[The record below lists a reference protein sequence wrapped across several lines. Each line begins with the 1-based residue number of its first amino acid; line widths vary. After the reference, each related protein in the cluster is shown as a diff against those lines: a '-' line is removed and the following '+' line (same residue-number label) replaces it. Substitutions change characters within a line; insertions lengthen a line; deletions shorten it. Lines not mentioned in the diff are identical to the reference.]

1 VSSLEAP
8 ALSLE
13 MQLELVAKTEKL
25 VSGSL
30 LRLRMRSPFFATL
43 ALYAGF
49 KASFELPTAA
59 TDGRDVIYNPAFI
72 SSLPAI
78 QIDAVMLHEVLHAA
92 LLHVSRRSTRN
103 PKGWNIAA
111 DIVVNGVLWQNGF
124 ELPENTIRD
133 TDLEHHSVE
142 EVYAILAKQAEDQE
156 KHQLE
161 HQDLLEPASEGG
173 EGSKEGDAKAGAP
186 GGQLSQKQRK
196 ALEAHWRKAMA
207 QAASVARGSNQGKIP
222 AGLTR
227 EFGSLEPSR
236 LDWRSTLW
244 RYLTHTPTDFEEFDR
259 RMIGRGYYLESLSG
273 MSLQVFLCLD
283 TSGSI
288 DEPQITALLSEV
300 RGILRAYPHVR
311 CTLYY
316 ADATAYGPYT
326 LEVDGDIP
334 TPQGGGGTDFR
345 PFFEAIKPDLTELEH
360 GVIVYLTDGF
370 GDFPLESPKLPVLWV
385 VTPGGLAPEGFPF
398 GEVVSLFLD

>member
-1 VSSLEAP
+1 MSNPELQ
-8 ALSLE
+8 ALTIE

-59 TDGRDVIYNPAFI
+59 TDGREVIYNPAFI
-72 SSLPAI
+72 SSLPSI

-92 LLHVSRRSTRN
+92 LLHVPRRSTRN

-161 HQDLLEPASEGG
+161 HPDLLEPAPQGRDGSE
-173 EGSKEGDAKAGAP
+173 EGDAKAGSP
-186 GGQLSQKQRK
+186 GGQLSEGQRK

-207 QAASVARGSNQGKIP
+207 QAASVARGSNQGKLP
-222 AGLTR
+222 AGMTR

-244 RYLTHTPTDFEEFDR
+244 RYLSHTPTDFEEFDR

-273 MSLQVFLCLD
+273 MSLQVFLCVD

-300 RGILRAYPHVR
+300 RGILRAYPHVQ

-334 TPQGGGGTDFR
+334 IPQGGGGTDFR
-345 PFFEAIKPDLTELEH
+345 PFFEAIKPDLAELEH

-370 GDFPLESPKLPVLWV
+370 GDFPLEIPKLPVLWV
-385 VTPGGLAPEGFPF
+385 VTPGGLAPGGFPF

>member
-1 VSSLEAP
+1 VNTPEAQP
-8 ALSLE
+8 LTPE
-13 MQLELVAKTEKL
+13 MQLELVLKTEKL

-49 KASFELPTAA
+49 KASFDLPTAA

-72 SSLPAI
+72 SSLPSI

-142 EVYAILAKQAEDQE
+142 EAYAILAKQSEDQE

-161 HQDLLEPASEGG
+161 HPDLLEPAPEGKD
-173 EGSKEGDAKAGAP
+173 GSKEGDGKANIP
-186 GGQLSQKQRK
+186 GGQLSEEQRK
-196 ALEAHWRKAMA
+196 ALEAHWRKAMS

-222 AGLTR
+222 AGMTR

-326 LEVDGDIP
+326 LEAEGDFP
-334 TPQGGGGTDFR
+334 APQGGGGTDFR
-345 PFFEAIKPDLTELEH
+345 PFFEAIKPDLAELEH
-360 GVIVYLTDGF
+360 GVVVYLTDGF